1 MDILNLA
8 DSPRFIM
15 QTLKLIEESFEYPD
29 DQQFDTDFYPLF
41 NKNNFEN
48 CFIIIEDNK
57 VLAHIGVKL
66 RKLIINKQ
74 THLIAMYGGIAVDEN
89 QRGRGLFS
97 KLFEHVLEL
106 NKNVALH
113 LLWSEKLELY
123 KKFQFYPA
131 IDLYQYPLKKDEAL
145 LQSNLVIEKKIL
157 GELSNRENDA
167 VKDLYNSTLS
177 PHLGRDGQD
186 WEEIKNIT
194 STEFYLIK
202 KDKSVVNYFF
212 KGKGAD
218 LNNIIHEY
226 GVIDKEY
233 LNILR
238 NYAEVWTPF
247 KVPELAPNT
256 LFATVLAYGQKQL
269 FTELVRN
276 YTGILIKQITKDL
289 VVFLFEGSEITLPIG
304 EFLQGVFG
312 PGRFKELTKTSPIF
326 ISGLDSI

>member
-15 QTLKLIEESFEYPD
+15 KTLTLIESAFEYPD
-29 DQQFDTDFYPLF
+29 KEQFDTDFYPLF

-48 CFIIIEDNK
+48 CFVIVEDDQ

-74 THLIAMYGGIAVDEN
+74 THLIAMYGGIAVDAN
-89 QRGRGLFS
+89 QRGRGLFTH
-97 KLFEHVLEL
+97 LFEHVLEL

-113 LLWSEKLELY
+113 LLWSEKLDLY
-123 KKFQFYPA
+123 KKFDFYPA
-131 IDLYQYPLKKDEAL
+131 IDLFQYPLQKIETPNK
-145 LQSNLVIEKKIL
+145 NLMIEKKPL
-157 GELSNRENDA
+157 AELTNREFEA
-167 VKDLYNSTLS
+167 VKNLYDSSLS
-177 PHLGRDGQD
+177 PHLARGQQD
-186 WEEIKNIT
+186 WNEIKEIS

-202 KDKSVVNYFF
+202 KDRSVVNYFF

-218 LNNIIHEY
+218 LCNIIHEY
-226 GVIDKEY
+226 GFIDKEY
-233 LNILR
+233 LSIFR
-238 NYAEVWTPF
+238 SYADVWTPF
-247 KVPELAPNT
+247 KVDELSPNT
-256 LFATVLAYGQKQL
+256 LFATVLTYGQKQL

-289 VVFLFEGSEITLPIG
+289 VVFLFEGSEITLPID

-312 PGRFKELTKTSPIF
+312 PGRFQELIKTPPIF